1 MENEP
6 FSMRSRNE
14 GGHVP
19 KGLGPLCRHTL
30 RCDTQQSGPPRLGLA
45 SWRDRGS

>member
-19 KGLGPLCRHTL
+19 KGLGEVVGGACGPDRTRIFH
-30 RCDTQQSGPPRLGLA
+30 SGV
-45 SWRDRGS
+45 SWGWG